1 MNLVIEVLPQTRIQ
15 LLQNKLKLQWMICYV
30 EDNVSVNR
38 CFKCSGYNQ
47 TQNARAKR
55 PAHYAQGNTNWKNVQ
70 HQGQNTNASTAWNT
84 TYTTRT
90 GKLRKTT
97 HHLTGA
103 VLVCRQRLINT
114 DRTQI
119 TKMAQTDHSKK
130 RTIQEHKNT
139 KPQTLIRC
147 MQINLQHSRIATD
160 NLMKLTEQ
168 EKSDIICIQETYLY
182 KHRMTGISNS
192 YRSYTSLEDNNQA
205 TIVITN
211 QLIDA
216 VLITQL
222 SDTDTVLLE
231 LDYNNTRFFTASI
244 YFDIT
249 TEIEKELV
257 KIDHIVEFTKGNGLI
272 MR

>member
-1 MNLVIEVLPQTRIQ
+1 
-15 LLQNKLKLQWMICYV
+15 
-30 EDNVSVNR
+30 
-38 CFKCSGYNQ
+38 
-47 TQNARAKR
+47 
-55 PAHYAQGNTNWKNVQ
+55 
-70 HQGQNTNASTAWNT
+70 
-84 TYTTRT
+84 
-90 GKLRKTT
+90 
-97 HHLTGA
+97 
-103 VLVCRQRLINT
+103 
-114 DRTQI
+114 
-119 TKMAQTDHSKK
+119 MAQTDHSKK

-272 MR
+272 IAVNSNSRSAAWHDTQTNKRGKTLEEYITSKNLYIMNERSEGTTFHNRRGKSNIDLTIVNNPLIKELRNW